1 MPKQTESDSNKLVK
15 YLDTNKVTRPDGIS
29 TKFVKMST
37 NVIDSHLSSITVCDL
52 SKNKYS

>member
-37 NVIDSHLSSITVCDL
+37 NVIDSHLSNITVCDL